1 MSDVQASQIPPRHE
15 PVVLAERIAAGQ
27 SFSNLFREGMTL
39 VELAAAYL
47 DGPGRKES
55 KQLSRTGA
63 LTYATE
69 SMRLT
74 TRLMQLASWLL
85 LQRAVNEGELTQAQA
100 RSEKTKVKLA
110 AYEPPHE
117 EAMKALPKRLR
128 TLIEDSRRLHEQV
141 LRMDALIYGGKP
153 AMASNDNPVEHQLG
167 LLRAAFEAKRSA

>member
-1 MSDVQASQIPPRHE
+1 MSEVQAALRK

-27 SFSNLFREGMTL
+27 SFATLFREGMTL

-47 DGPGRKES
+47 DGPGRRES

-85 LQRAVNEGELTQAQA
+85 LQRAVNEGELTQDQA
-100 RSEKTKVKLA
+100 RSEKTKVKLTI
-110 AYEPPHE
+110 YEPPHE
-117 EAMKALPKRLR
+117 ESMKSLPKRLR
-128 TLIEDSRRLHEQV
+128 TLIDESRRLHDHV
-141 LRMDALIYGGKP
+141 LRMDALIYGSKP
-153 AMASNDNPVEHQLG
+153 AKSANDNPVEHQLG
-167 LLRAAFEAKRSA
+167 LLRAAFEAKRNA